1 MASSARARSADAAS
15 ATTATTADATST
27 MFDLGKFGARGADAR
42 ATRGTAVP
50 AARGAGGGDDAVDA
64 SGAGDARA
72 RARAT
77 RATGGGKEDGLLEE
91 TGRGTL
97 NPFDM
102 DGSER
107 ETVRL
112 KPGMTR
118 GQFALLLASECALA
132 VGLFALYTMIGF
144 GDDVYSELA
153 NDGNWRLSWAIAGGS
168 MALFAVLWILDAMEA
183 ARSRG
188 RAIRRTVTFLFA
200 SVGVGG
206 LVVSG
211 MLSVKEYE
219 TLPLSF
225 YVLFKAGL
233 IRVFK
238 GTVCKRTHNGSFL
251 RHVAYA
257 SYFVSFASLTAWIV
271 WVFGWDK
278 KWSKRLFD
286 EFSLRLGCD
295 TTSTNGSSNAG
306 DGEAGGCDNVAYIM
320 YAAPLAVSALNLVY
334 GLSCTKL
341 SKQSSALQLIAILAV
356 LVAFGTWV
364 SVSLS
369 AIEMGVANDVIQLA
383 VVFCAIFGVA
393 CLITAGPHRIYRQ
406 LNSYQLTKKVVGYT
420 QTDLAKALL
429 FCCTMTLLPFTLAIS
444 AVSAAA
450 RRVGLTLHKPPPD
463 APKDGFLTYSTYA
476 LFAWWFA
483 DPTKIFKYSAYLS
496 IFYFTFSIGV
506 GKGAILFL
514 AWLVDVLGS
523 LNEYV
528 VIGVFIA
535 IGVGMFL
542 LPPVPGPPI
551 YLTGG
556 ILVVGTWEPKIGF
569 WPAAFLCCLVCWF
582 TKLFSCALQQKL
594 IGEQMGKKPS
604 IRYAV
609 GINSLNMRAIRYCLE
624 QKGFSRAKIA
634 ILCGGPDWPTSVL
647 CGILK
652 LDLLQIMIGTMP
664 VLVLYLGYTT
674 IAGALQLKVG
684 SCGGDG
690 AAASDSSSWGLLNSM
705 FLALA
710 FVSMLCTSLS
720 AVYYMEQTVLTKREE
735 LDAMPIDEEVE
746 ELERLDRAKE
756 EAYAAVTDWN
766 HLSTL
771 SKVSIV
777 VAAVSGVLSCQLGAV
792 LSQRSFESFSV
803 SCPVAVKDVVK
814 PTGWVSVGLIV
825 VCTIFT
831 SIFRS
836 IAKKNVRSVLN
847 VTQSAA
853 QATATRP

>member
-1 MASSARARSADAAS
+1 M
-15 ATTATTADATST
+15 
-27 MFDLGKFGARGADAR
+27 
-42 ATRGTAVP
+42 
-50 AARGAGGGDDAVDA
+50 
-64 SGAGDARA
+64 
-72 RARAT
+72 
-77 RATGGGKEDGLLEE
+77 
-91 TGRGTL
+91 
-97 NPFDM
+97 
-102 DGSER
+102 
-107 ETVRL
+107 
-112 KPGMTR
+112 
-118 GQFALLLASECALA
+118 
-132 VGLFALYTMIGF
+132 
-144 GDDVYSELA
+144 
-153 NDGNWRLSWAIAGGS
+153 
-168 MALFAVLWILDAMEA
+168 
-183 ARSRG
+183 
-188 RAIRRTVTFLFA
+188 
-200 SVGVGG
+200 
-206 LVVSG
+206 
-211 MLSVKEYE
+211 
-219 TLPLSF
+219 
-225 YVLFKAGL
+225 
-233 IRVFK
+233 
-238 GTVCKRTHNGSFL
+238 
-251 RHVAYA
+251 
-257 SYFVSFASLTAWIV
+257 
-271 WVFGWDK
+271 
-278 KWSKRLFD
+278 
-286 EFSLRLGCD
+286 
-295 TTSTNGSSNAG
+295 
-306 DGEAGGCDNVAYIM
+306 
-320 YAAPLAVSALNLVY
+320 
-334 GLSCTKL
+334 
-341 SKQSSALQLIAILAV
+341 
-356 LVAFGTWV
+356 
-364 SVSLS
+364 
-369 AIEMGVANDVIQLA
+369 
-383 VVFCAIFGVA
+383 
-393 CLITAGPHRIYRQ
+393 
-406 LNSYQLTKKVVGYT
+406 
-420 QTDLAKALL
+420 
-429 FCCTMTLLPFTLAIS
+429 
-444 AVSAAA
+444 
-450 RRVGLTLHKPPPD
+450 
-463 APKDGFLTYSTYA
+463 
-476 LFAWWFA
+476 
-483 DPTKIFKYSAYLS
+483 
-496 IFYFTFSIGV
+496 
-506 GKGAILFL
+506 
-514 AWLVDVLGS
+514 DVLGS